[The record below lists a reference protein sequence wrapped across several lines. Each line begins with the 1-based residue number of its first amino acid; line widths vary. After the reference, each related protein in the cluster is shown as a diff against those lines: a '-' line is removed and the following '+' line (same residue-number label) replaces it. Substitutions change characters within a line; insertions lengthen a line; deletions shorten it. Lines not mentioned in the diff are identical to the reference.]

1 MSMFGLP
8 EVERKWYWFDFSSVL
23 SRVGIM
29 QRLWVAIILL
39 SFAIGYLHV
48 WFDGNIS
55 STLTIVFAV
64 LVVGVSVLRPSISL
78 YVFLFVAIAVEQAQL
93 PYAWTKDIAYHLNL
107 NSQFPTLRSLS
118 INPLELHLLC
128 IVAGVLLRRVV
139 VREPWMPIMAWKS
152 LLAYFISLCF
162 FFMLG
167 MWRGGAMLPALW
179 EIRGIG
185 YLIAL
190 MILVPQ
196 IIRTRDQ
203 VRHCVW
209 ALIAGVTFRAL
220 EVSSHYVLAGFSLEG
235 SAEGW
240 GSHEDAGLFATMLV
254 FTFALWFLKVT
265 DTKQRMFMSW
275 VTVLYLLAIIGA
287 GRRSAYPIF
296 VAGMALLPIMLPREI
311 QKKVLKFLWKAAIVF
326 LIYLAVGWNI
336 KSESVLLTPVKSIR
350 QGLAGDDEAQAGE
363 RYSSNLF
370 RKVENYDLF
379 VNIVERPLLGTGYGI
394 LVDYRMPIPI
404 AWDLGFYI
412 PHNQILA
419 VPVKTGLVGLIIFMN
434 FYLSVIAS
442 ISVGFHRL
450 REDRYLQ
457 AVLVL
462 VGVSVVSHLIF
473 SFFDIIL
480 TYYRPN
486 VFTGAL
492 FGVAS
497 AVLALKPKDTTHDAP
512 PSRPRPVYHN
522 ILMPER
528 MLKAAKAAEPS
539 SM

>member
-1 MSMFGLP
+1 MFGLP
-8 EVERKWYWFDFSSVL
+8 EVERKRYWFDFSSLL
-23 SRVGIM
+23 SRVGM
-29 QRLWVAIILL
+29 MERLWVAIILVSL
-39 SFAIGYLHV
+39 AIGYLHV
-48 WFDGNIS
+48 DFYGSIS
-55 STLTIVFAV
+55 STLTIVFVV
-64 LVVGVSVLRPSISL
+64 LIVGVSVLRPSISL
-78 YVFLFVAIAVEQAQL
+78 YVFVFVAIAVEQAQL
-93 PYAWTKDIAYHLNL
+93 PYAWTKDIPYHLNL
-107 NSQFPTLRSLS
+107 NSQFQTLRSLS
-118 INPLELHLLC
+118 INPLEAHLLC
-128 IVAGVLLRRVV
+128 IIAGALLRRAV
-139 VREPWMPIMAWKS
+139 VREPWVPIMAWKS
-152 LLAYFISLCF
+152 LLAYFLSISF

-179 EIRGIG
+179 EVRGIG
-185 YLIAL
+185 YLMIL
-190 MILVPQ
+190 MVLVPQ

-203 VRHCVW
+203 VRHFVW

-220 EVSSHYVLAGFSLEG
+220 EVTSHYVLAGFSLEG

-254 FTFALWFLKVT
+254 FAIALWFLRVT
-265 DTKQRMFMSW
+265 DTRQRMV
-275 VTVLYLLAIIGA
+275 VTAATALYVLAIVGA

-296 VAGMALLPIMLPREI
+296 IASLTLLPFMLPREV
-311 QKKVLKFLWKAAIVF
+311 QKKVLKFLWKAGVVF

-363 RYSSNLF
+363 RYLSNLF
-370 RKVENYDLF
+370 RKVENYDLY

-404 AWDLGFYI
+404 GWELGFYI

-442 ISVGFHRL
+442 VSAGFHRL

-462 VGVSVVSHLIF
+462 VGVSVVCHLIF

-486 VFTGAL
+486 VFTGSL

-497 AVLALKPKDTTHDAP
+497 AVLALKAKDTMHDAP
-512 PSRPRPVYHN
+512 PARPKPAYHS
-522 ILMPER
+522 LLVPER
-528 MLKAAKAAEPS
+528 LLEVSKAAEPTS
-539 SM
+539 S